1 MTLSANRLMC
11 CRLKQQVAEEVAGD
25 ADAQGVVV
33 SPVAIGVIVA
43 TVTLL
48 TLLLR
53 R

>member
-1 MTLSANRLMC
+1 MTLSADRLLC
-11 CRLKQQVAEEVAGD
+11 FRLKQQVTRD

-43 TVTLL
+43 SVTLL

-53 R
+53 H

>member
-1 MTLSANRLMC
+1 MTLSADRLLC
-11 CRLKQQVAEEVAGD
+11 FRLKQQVAKEVTGD
-25 ADAQGVVV
+25 ANAREVVA

-43 TVTLL
+43 SVTLL